1 MAETELVSV
10 RVPIETAQRLKA
22 LAEAMQRS
30 KSFLGAQAIEEFVA
44 AHEWQLAAIREG
56 IDAADAGDVVE
67 HAKVAGWVES
77 WGTAAE
83 REKP

>member
-44 AHEWQLAAIREG
+44 AHEWQLSAIREG

-67 HAKVAGWVES
+67 HDRVAGWVES
-77 WGTAAE
+77 WGTDSE
-83 REKP
+83 KEKP

>member
-22 LAEAMQRS
+22 LADAMQRS
-30 KSFLGAQAIEEFVA
+30 KSFLGALAIEEFVA

-56 IDAADAGDVVE
+56 VDAADAGDVVE
-67 HAKVAGWVES
+67 HADVAAWVES
-77 WGTAAE
+77 WGTAGE
-83 REKP
+83 KEKP

>member
-30 KSFLGAQAIEEFVA
+30 KSFLGAQAIEEFVD
-44 AHEWQLAAIREG
+44 AHEWQLTAIREG
-56 IDAADAGDVVE
+56 IEAADAGRVVE
-67 HAKVAGWVES
+67 HAEVAAWVES
-77 WGTAAE
+77 WGTDAE
-83 REKP
+83 KEKP

>member
-44 AHEWQLAAIREG
+44 AHGWQLAAIREG
-56 IDAADAGDVVE
+56 VDAADAGDVVE
-67 HAKVAGWVES
+67 HAAVAGWVES

-83 REKP
+83 LEKP

>member
-56 IDAADAGDVVE
+56 VDAADAGQVVE
-67 HAKVAGWVES
+67 HDRVTAWVES
-77 WGTAAE
+77 WGTDSE
-83 REKP
+83 KEKP

>member
-56 IDAADAGDVVE
+56 IDAAEAGDVVE
-67 HAKVAGWVES
+67 HDRVAGWVES

>member
-44 AHEWQLAAIREG
+44 AHEWQLTAIREG
-56 IDAADAGDVVE
+56 VDAADAGDVVE
-67 HAKVAGWVES
+67 HAGVASWVES
-77 WGTAAE
+77 WGTAD
-83 REKP
+83 EKVKP

>member
-30 KSFLGAQAIEEFVA
+30 KSFLGAQAIEEFVE

-56 IDAADAGDVVE
+56 IEAANAGQVVE
-67 HAKVAGWVES
+67 HDRVAAWVES
-77 WGTAAE
+77 WGTDSE
-83 REKP
+83 KEKP